1 MGTKQWPEQDQFA
14 QWALTLPFTLSTS
27 CTRLSPT
34 SSLLLAPS
42 LTGSLACFSCPPI
55 CSLSLSLLPVCQLV
69 CALPV
74 WSVVITIVQRLQNA
88 PAHGEQSETDF
99 SVAHFSVTMT
109 TGRSQDVHENERAQ
123 VLERHTQ
130 TLNFD
135 TKLRR
140 LSRGLAEPDEKVY
153 GSKAFIK
160 TFGWHFRSVTGA
172 FEHRCLLRA
181 SRWASVGF
189 LNG

>member
-34 SSLLLAPS
+34 SSLLLAALPAS
-42 LTGSLACFSCPPI
+42 PALRSA
-55 CSLSLSLLPVCQLV
+55 LSLLPVCQLV